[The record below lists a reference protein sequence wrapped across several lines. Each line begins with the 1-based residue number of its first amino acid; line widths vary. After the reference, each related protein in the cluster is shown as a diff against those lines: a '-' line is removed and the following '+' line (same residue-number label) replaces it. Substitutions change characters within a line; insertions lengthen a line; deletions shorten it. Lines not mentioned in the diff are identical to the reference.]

1 MSGGGG
7 SQKVTNE
14 TKATPWAGVQPYL
27 ANMYAAAGSQM
38 GTPMGFY
45 PYNTYAP
52 QSPLTGAGQGAA
64 LDFANNAMPGYLET
78 GNNALAS
85 LFQSADVASNPY
97 VNGMLEAQARGVGDQ
112 LTRQWLPAVR
122 QGASLAGQTGSTRQ
136 GVAEGVAIGEAA
148 KALTNAAAQTQLS
161 AYDRGL
167 SAQAQAAAML
177 PMMSQLGMMPAQT
190 MQQVGSQQEA
200 YLQKQIDEAVNRF
213 NFYQEEPWKRLNYA
227 NAIYSGVP
235 WSSSSTQTSNAGS
248 GSTAANVLGGGL
260 TGYSL
265 GSALGSSAFGT
276 GISTALGLPAYMGLG
291 IPGAIL
297 GAGLGLLGR

>member
-14 TKATPWAGVQPYL
+14 TKATPWAGVQPNLYDL
-27 ANMYAAAGSQM
+27 YARAMSQVN
-38 GTPMGFY
+38 TPMGFY
-45 PYNTYAP
+45 PYNTVAP
-52 QSPLTGAGQGAA
+52 QSGLTGAGQGAA
-64 LDFANNAMPGYLET
+64 LDFAQNAMPGYIET

-85 LFQSADVASNPY
+85 LFQAPDVASNPY

-122 QGASLAGQTGSTRQ
+122 QGASLAGQTGSSRQ

-167 SAQAQAAAML
+167 SAQAQAAQML

-213 NFYQEEPWKRLNYA
+213 NFYQTEPWQRLNYA

-235 WSSSSTQTSNAGS
+235 WNSSSTQTSNAGS

-276 GISTALGLPAYMGLG
+276 GISTALGLPAYIGLG